1 MITFT
6 PDEKNILIN
15 LVNSVEVKGSRQT
28 IGKTLEVLDKLAR
41 KIEQLPTE
49 EQQPAEKPTPSE

>member
-49 EQQPAEKPTPSE
+49 EPATEKPTPSE